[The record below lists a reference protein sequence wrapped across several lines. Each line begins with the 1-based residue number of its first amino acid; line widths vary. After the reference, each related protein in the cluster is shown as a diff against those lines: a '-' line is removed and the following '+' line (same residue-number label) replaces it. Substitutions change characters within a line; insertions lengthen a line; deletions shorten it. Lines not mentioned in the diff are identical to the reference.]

1 MSNKP
6 KKDAAKKPKA
16 ISFFAGIGGFEI
28 ALEKAGYDVVIQ
40 SEINKFCKKVLVE
53 RFPDA
58 VLLEDI
64 LEIKPEQV
72 EGCDIWTAGFP
83 CQDLSHARGMLKREG
98 LKGRRSGLFFELSR
112 LAEALH
118 PETIVFEN
126 VQGLIT
132 SHKGKDLLAIITTMT
147 ELGYTVAWRILNSRY
162 FGSPQSRP
170 RIYIVAM
177 RNKSAGE
184 VLSVLLDAVEHPL
197 VAAPRRGFLTPSSK
211 RKDGAIVPQV
221 AYCLAATSGRH
232 TGTDWSRT
240 YIPYPDTVR
249 RLTPVECEHLQ
260 GFPENWTDVD
270 KSASESERYHAI
282 GNAVTVNVAEW
293 VINRIKHHNK
303 TEIGKFS
310 KLFKSSQV
318 VLSDLESR
326 EAIRW
331 VQCGVA
337 KGKSVW
343 QIQAPAHP
351 VDIIER
357 ELGEIVS
364 KKPGESHYYLSPNA
378 AVGILRRVDSQRR
391 TLFGP
396 LDKTLRRMASS

>member
-1 MSNKP
+1 MR
-6 KKDAAKKPKA
+6 PKA

-28 ALEKAGYDVVIQ
+28 ALEKSGYKVVVQ
-40 SEINKFCKKVLVE
+40 SEINKFCKKVLAK

-58 VLLEDI
+58 LLLEDI
-64 LEIKPEQV
+64 LEIKPEQIPI
-72 EGCDIWTAGFP
+72 CDIWTAGFP

-112 LAEALH
+112 LAEAKQ
-118 PETIVFEN
+118 PQTIIFEN

-147 ELGYTVAWRILNSRY
+147 DLGYTVAWRILNSRY

-184 VLSVLLDAVEHPL
+184 VLSVLLDAIEHPS
-197 VAAPRRGFLTPSSK
+197 VAAPRKGFLASSSK
-211 RKDGAIVPQV
+211 KKDGATVPQV

-240 YIPYPDTVR
+240 YIPYHDMVR
-249 RLTPVECEHLQ
+249 RLTPIECEHLQ

-270 KSASESERYHAI
+270 ASASESERYHAI

-293 VINRIKHHNK
+293 VINRIKHHNSV
-303 TEIGKFS
+303 EIGKFT
-310 KLFKSSQV
+310 KLFNSSRSS
-318 VLSDLESR
+318 LSDLDSL

-337 KGKSVW
+337 KGKVVW

-364 KKPGESHYYLSPNA
+364 KKPAEAHYYLSSNA
-378 AVGILRRVDSQRR
+378 AVGILRRVDSQKR

-396 LDKTLRRMASS
+396 LDKTLRRMAAS